1 MMLDRLIG
9 PAIAAALLASCSS
22 GNEPSVTQADRATG
36 AELHPQLLAEFGGVY
51 EGDESDYLQRVGKGI
66 AATSGLDGQ
75 CTFTLVNSDVVNA
88 FAVPGCYIYVTRGL
102 MSIVN
107 SEAELAAVLA
117 HEVGHIVGRHSQRQ
131 QQRSFW
137 RTLGVVAVQAITG
150 SERLTQIA
158 GAAAGLF
165 TLRYSRSQEYEAD
178 DLGLKFLRRA
188 GYDPFASLDMLQALG
203 RNEQYQMR
211 TRGRDEARSIP
222 EWARTHPLTDNRLN
236 RAKDAAEDTGVAR
249 GALPEREAEYIRAVD
264 DLLYGDDPEQGFVI
278 GRSFAHPV
286 MRIAFEAPE
295 GFTLTN
301 SPQAILIEGPGGMRG
316 EFVAGPMPPGGL
328 EQYSSAL
335 LRQLLGEAP
344 FAITDAQA
352 AQVNGLPALFT
363 RARVRTDQGEAEV
376 TLGAYAA
383 GDAAYHFVMLS
394 SQGAAP
400 PASLDELLLSF
411 RLISSEEAQS
421 LRPRKIEAVQ
431 ARAGDTAASLAS
443 RMAGDNK
450 LAHFLMLN
458 GRQPSQPLRPGEPLK
473 IVVYGAPED

>member
-1 MMLDRLIG
+1 MKTYGLIG
-9 PAIAAALLASCSS
+9 AALGAMLLASCSY
-22 GNEPSVTQADRATG
+22 GDEPAVTHADRTAG

-51 EGDESDYLQRVGKGI
+51 EGDERDYLVRIGKEI
-66 AATSGLDGQ
+66 SSTAGLDDQ

-107 SEAELAAVLA
+107 SEAELAAVLS

-137 RTLGVVAVQAITG
+137 RTLGVLALQTLTR

-165 TLRYSRSQEYEAD
+165 TLRYSRTQEYEAD
-178 DLGLKFLRRA
+178 DLGLKFLHQA
-188 GYDPFASLDMLQALG
+188 GYDPFASIDMLQALD
-203 RNEQYQMR
+203 RHEQFLVQ

-222 EWARTHPLTDNRLN
+222 EWARTHPLTDNRLT
-236 RAKDAAEDTGVAR
+236 RAEEAAEDTGVGR
-249 GALPEREAEYIRAVD
+249 GALPEREVEYIAAVD

-278 GRSFAHPV
+278 GRAFAHPV

-301 SPQAILIEGPGGMRG
+301 SPAAILIEGPDGMRG
-316 EFVAGPMPPGGL
+316 EFAGGPLPPGGL
-328 EQYSSAL
+328 EQYTSAL
-335 LRQLLGEAP
+335 LRQLLGQAP
-344 FAITDAQA
+344 VAITDARE

-363 RARVRTDQGEAEV
+363 RARVQTGEGDADV
-376 TLGAYAA
+376 TLGVYGA
-383 GDAAYHFVMLS
+383 GDTAYHFVMLS
-394 SQGAAP
+394 PPGGAP
-400 PASLDELLLSF
+400 PAALDELLLSF
-411 RLISSEEAQS
+411 RLISREEAQS
-421 LRPRKIEAVQ
+421 LRPRKIEAV
-431 ARAGDTAASLAS
+431 RASSGDSVASLAS

-458 GRQPSQPLRPGEPLK
+458 GREPNQPLRPGEPLK
-473 IVVYGAPED
+473 LVVYGAP